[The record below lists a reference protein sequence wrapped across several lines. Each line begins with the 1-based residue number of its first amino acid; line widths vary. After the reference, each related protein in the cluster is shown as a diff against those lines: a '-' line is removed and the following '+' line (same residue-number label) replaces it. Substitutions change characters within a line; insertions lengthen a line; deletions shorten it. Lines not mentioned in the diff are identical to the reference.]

1 MMIQTL
7 ELFFTYYI
15 VQKGNR
21 HMNVKTKLLGII
33 SILVISIFGI
43 GGSSVFMISSTVKKN
58 EELKDKMEFQKEM
71 KHIQYRLAGLSND
84 ERGFLING
92 DKEYDEGMQEKADD
106 ILKSLDRINDL
117 IDKENDQS
125 NIEDIK
131 SSFTQYRALNQQVV
145 KAYSS
150 DPKKAETIHFGE
162 ERTLRKEVVDPAVNK
177 LSDRLDQEV
186 EALKGEIRANGEKS
200 QWFISIVTGV
210 SIILGI
216 VLSLLLLKSIMV
228 PLRSLNKQ
236 LEEIAHGDADLTK
249 KVIVKNKDEFGQL
262 AQSFNSF
269 TQSLTQIVRQI
280 SSSSEQ
286 VAASSE
292 ELSASAEE
300 SKSTSEHISGAMQM
314 AADSNAKQSSMT
326 EKSAESITELLDSI
340 SSVASNTGNI
350 ANLSSSMRDKAEIGS
365 KSVNKMLEQMK
376 FIDTSVGSA
385 GNGLEALVSSTAEI
399 SDISSLIT
407 NISEQTNLLALNAA
421 IEAARAGEQGK
432 GFAVVAEEVR
442 KLADETNKSA
452 KHIQS
457 VVTTIQNESVETVNN
472 IKVVQENVSSGIM
485 LSQETTGNFNE
496 ILNLVEQVT
505 SQIQEVAAATQQ
517 LTSGVEV
524 IQQTVH
530 TLAAGTK
537 ETSAHTEAVAKSS
550 QEQLNSMEE
559 ISYAAESLSELA
571 EELQTVINRFKY

>member
-1 MMIQTL
+1 M
-7 ELFFTYYI
+7 
-15 VQKGNR
+15 K
-21 HMNVKTKLLGII
+21 VKTKLLGII
-33 SILVISIFGI
+33 SILVVSIIGI

-58 EELKDKMEFQKEM
+58 EELKDKMEFQKEI
-71 KHIQYRLAGLSND
+71 KHIQYELTGLSND
-84 ERGFLING
+84 ERGFLITGG
-92 DKEYDEGMQEKADD
+92 DKEYDEGMKEKADD
-106 ILKSLDRINDL
+106 VLKSLDRVNDL
-117 IDKENDQS
+117 IDEEKYQS

-131 SSFTQYRALNQQVV
+131 TSFTQYRALNQQVV
-145 KAYSS
+145 TAYSS
-150 DPKKAETIHFGE
+150 NPKKAETIHFGE

-186 EALKGEIRANGEKS
+186 EDLKDEIQGNGKMS
-200 QWFISIVTGV
+200 QWLIIIVTGISV
-210 SIILGI
+210 ILGV
-216 VLSLLLLKSIMV
+216 VLSIMLLKSIMV
-228 PLRSLNKQ
+228 PLRSINKQ
-236 LEEIAHGDADLTK
+236 LDEIAHGDADLTK

-269 TQSLTQIVRQI
+269 THSLTQIVKQI

-300 SKSTSEHISGAMQM
+300 SKSTSEHISRAMQM
-314 AADSNAKQSSMT
+314 AADSNVKQSSMT

-350 ANLSSSMRDKAEIGS
+350 ADLSSSMRDKAEIGS
-365 KSVNKMLEQMK
+365 KYVNKMLDQMK
-376 FIDTSVGSA
+376 FIDKSVDSA
-385 GNGLEALVSSTAEI
+385 GNGLQTLVASTAEI

-407 NISEQTNLLALNAA
+407 TISEQTNLLALNAA

-452 KHIQS
+452 NHIQS
-457 VVTTIQNESVETVNN
+457 VVATIQNESIETVNN
-472 IKVVQENVSSGIM
+472 IKVVQENVSSGIV
-485 LSQETTGNFNE
+485 LSQEATGNFNE

-524 IQQTVH
+524 IQHTVH

-537 ETSAHTEAVAKSS
+537 ETSANTEAVANSS
-550 QEQLNSMEE
+550 QEQLHSMGE
-559 ISYAAESLSELA
+559 ISYAAESLSQLA
-571 EELQTVINRFKY
+571 EELQKVINRFKY

>member
-1 MMIQTL
+1 M
-7 ELFFTYYI
+7 
-15 VQKGNR
+15 K
-21 HMNVKTKLLGII
+21 VKTKLLGII
-33 SILVISIFGI
+33 SILVVSIIGI
-43 GGSSVFMISSTVKKN
+43 GGSSVFMISSIVKKN

-71 KHIQYRLAGLSND
+71 KHIQYELTGLSND
-84 ERGFLING
+84 ERGFLITG
-92 DKEYDEGMQEKADD
+92 DKEYDEGMKEKSDD
-106 ILKSLDRINDL
+106 VLKSLDRVYDL
-117 IDKENDQS
+117 IDEEKYQS

-131 SSFTQYRALNQQVV
+131 TSFTQYRALNQQVLT
-145 KAYSS
+145 AYSS

-186 EALKGEIRANGEKS
+186 EDLKDEIRGNGKMS
-200 QWFISIVTGV
+200 QWLIITVTGISV
-210 SIILGI
+210 ILGI
-216 VLSLLLLKSIMV
+216 VLSIMLLKSIMV
-228 PLRSLNKQ
+228 PLRSINKQ
-236 LEEIAHGDADLTK
+236 LEEIAHGEADLTK

-262 AQSFNSF
+262 AQSFNAF
-269 TQSLTQIVRQI
+269 THSLSQIVKQI

-300 SKSTSEHISGAMQM
+300 SKSTSEHISQSMQM
-314 AADSNAKQSSMT
+314 AADSNVKQSSMT

-350 ANLSSSMRDKAEIGS
+350 ADLSSSMRDKAEIGS
-365 KSVNKMLEQMK
+365 KSVNKMLDQMK
-376 FIDTSVGSA
+376 FIDKSVDSA
-385 GNGLEALVSSTAEI
+385 GNGLQALVASTAEI

-407 NISEQTNLLALNAA
+407 TISEQTNLLALNAA

-452 KHIQS
+452 NHIQS
-457 VVTTIQNESVETVNN
+457 VVATIQNESIETVNN
-472 IKVVQENVSSGIM
+472 IKVVQENVTSGIV

-524 IQQTVH
+524 IQHTVH

-537 ETSAHTEAVAKSS
+537 ETSANTEAVAKSS
-550 QEQLNSMEE
+550 EEQLHSMEE
-559 ISYAAESLSELA
+559 ISYAAESLSQLA
-571 EELQTVINRFKY
+571 EELQSVINRFKY

>member
-1 MMIQTL
+1 M
-7 ELFFTYYI
+7 
-15 VQKGNR
+15 K
-21 HMNVKTKLLGII
+21 VKTKLLGII
-33 SILVISIFGI
+33 SILVVSIIGI

-58 EELKDKMEFQKEM
+58 EELKDKMEFQKEI
-71 KHIQYRLAGLSND
+71 KHIQYELTGLSND
-84 ERGFLING
+84 ERGFLITG
-92 DKEYDEGMQEKADD
+92 DKEYDEGMKEKADD
-106 ILKSLDRINDL
+106 VLKSLDRVNDL
-117 IDKENDQS
+117 IDEEKYQS

-131 SSFTQYRALNQQVV
+131 TSFTQYRALNQQVV
-145 KAYSS
+145 TAYSS
-150 DPKKAETIHFGE
+150 NPKKAETIHFGE

-186 EALKGEIRANGEKS
+186 EDLKDEIRGNGKMS
-200 QWFISIVTGV
+200 QSLIIIVTGISV
-210 SIILGI
+210 MLGI
-216 VLSLLLLKSIMV
+216 VLSIMLLKSIMV
-228 PLRSLNKQ
+228 PLRSINKQ
-236 LEEIAHGDADLTK
+236 LEEIAHGEADLTK

-262 AQSFNSF
+262 AKSFNSF
-269 TQSLTQIVRQI
+269 THSLSQIVKQI

-300 SKSTSEHISGAMQM
+300 SKSTSEHISRAMQM
-314 AADSNAKQSSMT
+314 AAESNVKQSSMT

-350 ANLSSSMRDKAEIGS
+350 ADLSSSMRDKAEIGS
-365 KSVNKMLEQMK
+365 KSVNKMLDQMK
-376 FIDTSVGSA
+376 FIDKSVDSA
-385 GNGLEALVSSTAEI
+385 GNGLQALVASTAEI

-407 NISEQTNLLALNAA
+407 TISEQTNLLALNAA

-452 KHIQS
+452 NHIQS
-457 VVTTIQNESVETVNN
+457 VVATIQNESIETVNN
-472 IKVVQENVSSGIM
+472 IKVVQENVSSGIF

-524 IQQTVH
+524 IQHTVH
-530 TLAAGTK
+530 TWAAGTK
-537 ETSAHTEAVAKSS
+537 ETSANTEAVAKSS
-550 QEQLNSMEE
+550 EEQLHSMEE
-559 ISYAAESLSELA
+559 ISYAAESLSQLA

>member
-1 MMIQTL
+1 M
-7 ELFFTYYI
+7 
-15 VQKGNR
+15 K
-21 HMNVKTKLLGII
+21 VKTKLLGII
-33 SILVISIFGI
+33 SILVVSIIGI

-58 EELKDKMEFQKEM
+58 EELKDKMEFQKEI
-71 KHIQYRLAGLSND
+71 KHIQYELTGLSND
-84 ERGFLING
+84 ERGFLITG
-92 DKEYDEGMQEKADD
+92 DKEYDEGMKEKADD
-106 ILKSLDRINDL
+106 VLKSLDRVNDL
-117 IDKENDQS
+117 IDEEKYQS

-131 SSFTQYRALNQQVV
+131 TSFTQYRALNQQVV
-145 KAYSS
+145 TAYSS
-150 DPKKAETIHFGE
+150 NPKKAETIHFGE

-186 EALKGEIRANGEKS
+186 EDLKDEIQGNGKMS
-200 QWFISIVTGV
+200 QSLIIIVTGISV
-210 SIILGI
+210 MLGI
-216 VLSLLLLKSIMV
+216 VLSIMLLKSIMV
-228 PLRSLNKQ
+228 PLRSINKQ
-236 LEEIAHGDADLTK
+236 LEEIAHGEADLTK

-262 AQSFNSF
+262 AKSFNSF
-269 TQSLTQIVRQI
+269 THSLSQIVKQI

-300 SKSTSEHISGAMQM
+300 SKSTSEHISRAMQM
-314 AADSNAKQSSMT
+314 AAESNVKQSSMT

-350 ANLSSSMRDKAEIGS
+350 ADLSSSMRDKAEIGS
-365 KSVNKMLEQMK
+365 KSVNKMLDQMK
-376 FIDTSVGSA
+376 FIDKSVDSA
-385 GNGLEALVSSTAEI
+385 GNGLQALVASTAEI

-407 NISEQTNLLALNAA
+407 TISEQTNLLALNAA

-452 KHIQS
+452 NHIQS
-457 VVTTIQNESVETVNN
+457 VVATIQNESIETVNN
-472 IKVVQENVSSGIM
+472 IKVVQENVSSGIV

-524 IQQTVH
+524 IQHTVH

-537 ETSAHTEAVAKSS
+537 ETSANTEAVAKSS
-550 QEQLNSMEE
+550 EEQLHSMEE
-559 ISYAAESLSELA
+559 ISYAAESLSQLA

>member
-1 MMIQTL
+1 M
-7 ELFFTYYI
+7 
-15 VQKGNR
+15 K
-21 HMNVKTKLLGII
+21 VKTKLLGII
-33 SILVISIFGI
+33 SILVVSMIGI

-58 EELKDKMEFQKEM
+58 EELKDKMEFQKEI
-71 KHIQYRLAGLSND
+71 KQIQYRLTGLSND
-84 ERGFLING
+84 ERGFLITG
-92 DKEYDEGMQEKADD
+92 DKEYDEGMKEKAEDV
-106 ILKSLDRINDL
+106 LKSLDRINGL
-117 IDKENDQS
+117 IDEEKYQS

-131 SSFTQYRALNQQVV
+131 TSFTQYRALNQQVLT
-145 KAYSS
+145 AYSS

-162 ERTLRKEVVDPAVNK
+162 ERTLRKDVVDPAVDK
-177 LSDRLDQEV
+177 LTDRLDQEV
-186 EALKGEIRANGEKS
+186 KDLKGEIRGNGKMS
-200 QWFISIVTGV
+200 QWFIIIVTGI
-210 SIILGI
+210 SAMAGI

-228 PLRSLNKQ
+228 PLRSMNKQ
-236 LEEIAHGDADLTK
+236 LEEIAHGEADLTK

-269 TQSLTQIVRQI
+269 TQSLIQIVKQI

-300 SKSTSEHISGAMQM
+300 SKSTSEQISGAMQM
-314 AADSNAKQSSMT
+314 AADSNVKQSSMT

-350 ANLSSSMRDKAEIGS
+350 ADLSSSMRDKAEIGS
-365 KSVNKMLEQMK
+365 KSVNKMLDQMK
-376 FIDTSVGSA
+376 FIDTSVDSA
-385 GNGLEALVSSTAEI
+385 GNGLQALVESTAEI

-457 VVTTIQNESVETVNN
+457 VVTTIQNESIETVNN
-472 IKVVQENVSSGIM
+472 IKVVQENVSSGIV

-524 IQQTVH
+524 IQHTVH

-537 ETSAHTEAVAKSS
+537 ETSANTEAVAKSS

-559 ISYAAESLSELA
+559 ISYAAESLSQLA
-571 EELQTVINRFKY
+571 EELQTVINRFKF

>member
-1 MMIQTL
+1 M
-7 ELFFTYYI
+7 
-15 VQKGNR
+15 K
-21 HMNVKTKLLGII
+21 VKTKLLGII
-33 SILVISIFGI
+33 SILVVSIIGI

-58 EELKDKMEFQKEM
+58 EELKDKMEFQKEI
-71 KHIQYRLAGLSND
+71 KHIQYELTGLSND
-84 ERGFLING
+84 ERGFLITGG
-92 DKEYDEGMQEKADD
+92 DKEYDEGMKEKADD
-106 ILKSLDRINDL
+106 VLKSLDRVNDL
-117 IDKENDQS
+117 IDEEKYQS

-131 SSFTQYRALNQQVV
+131 TSFTQYRALNQQVV
-145 KAYSS
+145 TAYSS
-150 DPKKAETIHFGE
+150 NPKKAETIHFGE

-186 EALKGEIRANGEKS
+186 EDLKDEIQGNGKMS
-200 QWFISIVTGV
+200 QWLIIIVTGISV
-210 SIILGI
+210 ILGV
-216 VLSLLLLKSIMV
+216 VLSIMLLKSIMV
-228 PLRSLNKQ
+228 PLRSINKQ

-269 TQSLTQIVRQI
+269 THSLTQIVKQI

-300 SKSTSEHISGAMQM
+300 SKSTSEHISRAMQM
-314 AADSNAKQSSMT
+314 AADSNVKQSSMT

-350 ANLSSSMRDKAEIGS
+350 ADLSSSMRDKAEIGS
-365 KSVNKMLEQMK
+365 KSVNKMLDQMK
-376 FIDTSVGSA
+376 FIDKSVDSA
-385 GNGLEALVSSTAEI
+385 GNGLQTLVASTAEI

-407 NISEQTNLLALNAA
+407 TISEQTNLLALNAA

-452 KHIQS
+452 NHIQS
-457 VVTTIQNESVETVNN
+457 VVATIQNESIETVNN
-472 IKVVQENVSSGIM
+472 IKVVQENVSSGIV
-485 LSQETTGNFNE
+485 LSQEATGNFNE

-524 IQQTVH
+524 IQHTVH

-537 ETSAHTEAVAKSS
+537 ETSANTEAVANSS
-550 QEQLNSMEE
+550 QEQLHSMGE
-559 ISYAAESLSELA
+559 ISYAAESLSQLA
-571 EELQTVINRFKY
+571 EELQKVINRFKY

>member
-1 MMIQTL
+1 M
-7 ELFFTYYI
+7 
-15 VQKGNR
+15 K
-21 HMNVKTKLLGII
+21 VKTKLLGIV
-33 SILVISIFGI
+33 SILVLSMIGI

-71 KHIQYRLAGLSND
+71 KYIQYRLAGLSND
-84 ERGFLING
+84 ERGFLITG
-92 DKEYDEGMQEKADD
+92 DKEYEEGMKEKADD
-106 ILKSLDRINDL
+106 ALMSLDRVNDL
-117 IDKENDQS
+117 IDEEKYQS

-131 SSFTQYRALNQQVV
+131 TSIIQYRALNQQVL

-186 EALKGEIRANGEKS
+186 EDLKGEIHSNGEMS
-200 QWFISIVTGV
+200 QWFIIIVTAV
-210 SIILGI
+210 SIMVGI

-228 PLRSLNKQ
+228 PLRSMNRQ
-236 LEEIAHGDADLTK
+236 LEEIAHGEADLTK

-269 TQSLTQIVRQI
+269 THSLTQIVKQI

-314 AADSNAKQSSMT
+314 AADRNVKQSSMT

-350 ANLSSSMRDKAEIGS
+350 ADLSSSMRDKAEIGS
-365 KSVNKMLEQMK
+365 QSVNKMLDQMK
-376 FIDTSVGSA
+376 FIDKSVDSA
-385 GNGLEALVSSTAEI
+385 GSGLQALVASTAEI

-452 KHIQS
+452 HHIQS
-457 VVTTIQNESVETVNN
+457 VVTTIQNESIETVNN
-472 IKVVQENVSSGIM
+472 IKVVQENVSSGIV

-524 IQQTVH
+524 IQHTVH

-537 ETSAHTEAVAKSS
+537 ETSANTEAVAKSS
-550 QEQLNSMEE
+550 QEQLHSMEE
-559 ISYAAESLSELA
+559 ISYAAESLSKLA
-571 EELQTVINRFKY
+571 EELQTVIHRFKY

>member
-1 MMIQTL
+1 M
-7 ELFFTYYI
+7 
-15 VQKGNR
+15 K
-21 HMNVKTKLLGII
+21 VKTKLLGII
-33 SILVISIFGI
+33 SILVVSMIGI

-71 KHIQYRLAGLSND
+71 KQIQYRLTGLSND
-84 ERGFLING
+84 ERGFLITG
-92 DKEYDEGMQEKADD
+92 DKEYDEGMKEKAEDV
-106 ILKSLDRINDL
+106 LKSLDRINGL
-117 IDKENDQS
+117 IDEEKYQS

-131 SSFTQYRALNQQVV
+131 TSFTQYRALNQQVLT
-145 KAYSS
+145 AYSS

-162 ERTLRKEVVDPAVNK
+162 ERTLRKDVVDPAVDK
-177 LSDRLDQEV
+177 LTDRLDQEV
-186 EALKGEIRANGEKS
+186 KDLKGEIRGNGKMS
-200 QWFISIVTGV
+200 QWFIIIVTGI
-210 SIILGI
+210 SAMAGI

-228 PLRSLNKQ
+228 PLRSMNKQ
-236 LEEIAHGDADLTK
+236 LEEIAHGEADLTK

-269 TQSLTQIVRQI
+269 TQSLIQIVKQI

-300 SKSTSEHISGAMQM
+300 SKSTSEQISGAMQM
-314 AADSNAKQSSMT
+314 AADSNVKQSSMT

-350 ANLSSSMRDKAEIGS
+350 ADLSSSMRDKAEIGS
-365 KSVNKMLEQMK
+365 KSVNKMLDQMK
-376 FIDTSVGSA
+376 FIDTSVDSA
-385 GNGLEALVSSTAEI
+385 GNGLQALVESTAEI

-457 VVTTIQNESVETVNN
+457 VVTTIQNESIETVNN
-472 IKVVQENVSSGIM
+472 IKVVQENVSSGIV

-524 IQQTVH
+524 TQHTVH

-537 ETSAHTEAVAKSS
+537 ETSANTEAVAKSS

-559 ISYAAESLSELA
+559 ISYAAESLSQLA
-571 EELQTVINRFKY
+571 EELQTVINRFKF

>member
-1 MMIQTL
+1 M
-7 ELFFTYYI
+7 
-15 VQKGNR
+15 K
-21 HMNVKTKLLGII
+21 VKTKLLGII
-33 SILVISIFGI
+33 SILVVSIIGI

-58 EELKDKMEFQKEM
+58 EELKHKMEFQKEI
-71 KHIQYRLAGLSND
+71 KHIQYELTGLSND
-84 ERGFLING
+84 ERGFLITG
-92 DKEYDEGMQEKADD
+92 DKEYDEGMKEKADD
-106 ILKSLDRINDL
+106 VVKSLDRVNDL
-117 IDKENDQS
+117 IDEERYQS

-131 SSFTQYRALNQQVV
+131 TSFTQYRALNQQVV
-145 KAYSS
+145 TAYSS
-150 DPKKAETIHFGE
+150 NPKKAETIHFGE
-162 ERTLRKEVVDPAVNK
+162 ERTLRKEGVDPAVNK

-186 EALKGEIRANGEKS
+186 EDLKDEIRGNGKMS
-200 QWFISIVTGV
+200 QWLIIIVTGISV
-210 SIILGI
+210 ILGV
-216 VLSLLLLKSIMV
+216 VLSIMLLKSIMV
-228 PLRSLNKQ
+228 PLRSINKQ

-269 TQSLTQIVRQI
+269 THSLTQIVKQI

-300 SKSTSEHISGAMQM
+300 SKSTSEHISRAMQM
-314 AADSNAKQSSMT
+314 AADSNVKQSSMT

-350 ANLSSSMRDKAEIGS
+350 ADLSSSMRDKAEIGS
-365 KSVNKMLEQMK
+365 KSVNKMLDQMK
-376 FIDTSVGSA
+376 FIDKSVDSA
-385 GNGLEALVSSTAEI
+385 GNGLQTLVASTAEI

-407 NISEQTNLLALNAA
+407 TISEQTNLLALNAA

-452 KHIQS
+452 NHIQS
-457 VVTTIQNESVETVNN
+457 VVATIQNESIETVNN
-472 IKVVQENVSSGIM
+472 IKVVQENVSSGIV
-485 LSQETTGNFNE
+485 LSQEATGNFNE

-524 IQQTVH
+524 IQHTVH

-537 ETSAHTEAVAKSS
+537 ETSANTEAVANSS
-550 QEQLNSMEE
+550 QEQLHSMGE
-559 ISYAAESLSELA
+559 ISYAAESLSQLA

>member
-1 MMIQTL
+1 M
-7 ELFFTYYI
+7 
-15 VQKGNR
+15 K
-21 HMNVKTKLLGII
+21 VKTKLLGIV
-33 SILVISIFGI
+33 SILVLSMIGI

-71 KHIQYRLAGLSND
+71 KYIQYRLAGLSND
-84 ERGFLING
+84 ERGFLITG
-92 DKEYDEGMQEKADD
+92 DKEYKEGMKEKADD
-106 ILKSLDRINDL
+106 ALMSLDRVNDL
-117 IDKENDQS
+117 IDEEKYQS

-131 SSFTQYRALNQQVV
+131 TSIIQYRALNQQVL

-186 EALKGEIRANGEKS
+186 EDLKGEIHSNGEMS
-200 QWFISIVTGV
+200 QWFIIIVTVV
-210 SIILGI
+210 SIMVGI

-228 PLRSLNKQ
+228 PLRSMNRQ
-236 LEEIAHGDADLTK
+236 LEEIAHGEADLTK

-269 TQSLTQIVRQI
+269 THSLTQIVKQI

-314 AADSNAKQSSMT
+314 AADSNVKQSSMT

-350 ANLSSSMRDKAEIGS
+350 ADLSSSMRDKAEIGS
-365 KSVNKMLEQMK
+365 QSVNKMLDQMK
-376 FIDTSVGSA
+376 FIDKSVDSA
-385 GNGLEALVSSTAEI
+385 GSGLQALVASTAEI

-452 KHIQS
+452 HHIQS
-457 VVTTIQNESVETVNN
+457 VVTTIQNESIETVNN
-472 IKVVQENVSSGIM
+472 IKVVQENVSSGIV

-524 IQQTVH
+524 IQHTVH

-537 ETSAHTEAVAKSS
+537 ETSANTEAVAKSS
-550 QEQLNSMEE
+550 QEQLHSMEE
-559 ISYAAESLSELA
+559 ISYAAESLSKLA
-571 EELQTVINRFKY
+571 EELQTVIHRFKY

>member
-1 MMIQTL
+1 M
-7 ELFFTYYI
+7 
-15 VQKGNR
+15 K
-21 HMNVKTKLLGII
+21 VKTKLLGII
-33 SILVISIFGI
+33 SILVVSMIGI

-71 KHIQYRLAGLSND
+71 KQIQYRLTGLSND
-84 ERGFLING
+84 ERGFLITG
-92 DKEYDEGMQEKADD
+92 DKEYDEGMKEKAEDV
-106 ILKSLDRINDL
+106 LKSLDRINGL
-117 IDKENDQS
+117 IDEEKYQS

-131 SSFTQYRALNQQVV
+131 TSFTQYRALNQQVLT
-145 KAYSS
+145 AHSS

-162 ERTLRKEVVDPAVNK
+162 ERTLRKDVVDPAVDK
-177 LSDRLDQEV
+177 LTDRLDQEV
-186 EALKGEIRANGEKS
+186 EDLKGEIRGNGKMS
-200 QWFISIVTGV
+200 QWFIIIVTGI
-210 SIILGI
+210 SAMAGI

-228 PLRSLNKQ
+228 PLRSMNKQ
-236 LEEIAHGDADLTK
+236 LEEIAHGEADLTK

-269 TQSLTQIVRQI
+269 TQSLTQIVKQI

-300 SKSTSEHISGAMQM
+300 SKSTSEQISGAMQM
-314 AADSNAKQSSMT
+314 AADSNVKQSLMT

-350 ANLSSSMRDKAEIGS
+350 ADLSSSMRDKAEIGS
-365 KSVNKMLEQMK
+365 KSVNKMLDQMK
-376 FIDTSVGSA
+376 FIDTSVDSA
-385 GNGLEALVSSTAEI
+385 GNGLQALVESTAEI

-452 KHIQS
+452 NHIQS
-457 VVTTIQNESVETVNN
+457 VVTTIQNESIETVNN
-472 IKVVQENVSSGIM
+472 IKVVQENVSSGIV

-524 IQQTVH
+524 IQHTVH

-537 ETSAHTEAVAKSS
+537 ETSANTEAVAKSS

-559 ISYAAESLSELA
+559 ISYAAESLSQLA
-571 EELQTVINRFKY
+571 EELQTVINRFKF

>member
-1 MMIQTL
+1 M
-7 ELFFTYYI
+7 
-15 VQKGNR
+15 K
-21 HMNVKTKLLGII
+21 VKTKLLGII
-33 SILVISIFGI
+33 SILVVSIIGI

-58 EELKDKMEFQKEM
+58 EELKDKMEFQKEI
-71 KHIQYRLAGLSND
+71 KHIQYELTGLSND
-84 ERGFLING
+84 ERGFLITG
-92 DKEYDEGMQEKADD
+92 DKEYDEGMKEKADD
-106 ILKSLDRINDL
+106 VLKSLDRVNDL
-117 IDKENDQS
+117 IDEEKYQS

-131 SSFTQYRALNQQVV
+131 TSFTQYRALNQQVV
-145 KAYSS
+145 TAYSS
-150 DPKKAETIHFGE
+150 NSKKAETIHFGE

-186 EALKGEIRANGEKS
+186 EDLKDEIQGNGKMS
-200 QWFISIVTGV
+200 QSLIIIVTGISV
-210 SIILGI
+210 ILGI
-216 VLSLLLLKSIMV
+216 VLSIMLLKSIMV
-228 PLRSLNKQ
+228 PLRSINKQ
-236 LEEIAHGDADLTK
+236 LEEIAHGEADLTK

-262 AQSFNSF
+262 AKSFNSF
-269 TQSLTQIVRQI
+269 THSLSQIVKQI

-300 SKSTSEHISGAMQM
+300 SKSTSEHISRAMQM
-314 AADSNAKQSSMT
+314 AAESNVKQSSMT

-350 ANLSSSMRDKAEIGS
+350 ADLSSSMRDKAEIGS
-365 KSVNKMLEQMK
+365 KSVNKMLDQMK
-376 FIDTSVGSA
+376 FIDKSVDSA
-385 GNGLEALVSSTAEI
+385 GNGLQALVASTAEI

-407 NISEQTNLLALNAA
+407 TISEQTNLLALNAA

-452 KHIQS
+452 NHIQS
-457 VVTTIQNESVETVNN
+457 VVATIQNESIETVNN
-472 IKVVQENVSSGIM
+472 IKVVQENVSSGIV

-524 IQQTVH
+524 IQHTVH

-537 ETSAHTEAVAKSS
+537 ETSANTEAVAKSS
-550 QEQLNSMEE
+550 EEQLHSMEE
-559 ISYAAESLSELA
+559 ISYAAESLSQLA

>member
-1 MMIQTL
+1 M
-7 ELFFTYYI
+7 
-15 VQKGNR
+15 K
-21 HMNVKTKLLGII
+21 VKTKLLGIV
-33 SILVISIFGI
+33 SILVLSMIGI

-71 KHIQYRLAGLSND
+71 KYIQYRLAGLSND
-84 ERGFLING
+84 ERGFLITG
-92 DKEYDEGMQEKADD
+92 DKEYEEGMKEKADD
-106 ILKSLDRINDL
+106 ALMSLDRVNDL
-117 IDKENDQS
+117 IDEEKYQS

-131 SSFTQYRALNQQVV
+131 TSIIQYRALNQQVL

-186 EALKGEIRANGEKS
+186 EDLKGEIHSNGEMS
-200 QWFISIVTGV
+200 QWFIIIVTAV
-210 SIILGI
+210 SIMVGI

-228 PLRSLNKQ
+228 PLRSMNRQ
-236 LEEIAHGDADLTK
+236 LEEIAHGEADLTK

-269 TQSLTQIVRQI
+269 THSLTQIVKQI

-314 AADSNAKQSSMT
+314 AADRNVKQSSMT
-326 EKSAESITELLDSI
+326 EKSAESITELLYSI

-350 ANLSSSMRDKAEIGS
+350 ADLSSSMRDKAEIGS
-365 KSVNKMLEQMK
+365 QSVNKMLDQMK
-376 FIDTSVGSA
+376 FIDKSVDSA
-385 GNGLEALVSSTAEI
+385 GSGLQALVASTAEI

-452 KHIQS
+452 HHIQS
-457 VVTTIQNESVETVNN
+457 VVTTIQNESIETVNN
-472 IKVVQENVSSGIM
+472 IKVVQENVSSGIV

-524 IQQTVH
+524 IQHTVH

-537 ETSAHTEAVAKSS
+537 ETSANTEAVAKSS
-550 QEQLNSMEE
+550 QEQLHSMEE
-559 ISYAAESLSELA
+559 ISYAAESLSKLA
-571 EELQTVINRFKY
+571 EELQTVIHRFKY

>member
-1 MMIQTL
+1 M
-7 ELFFTYYI
+7 
-15 VQKGNR
+15 K
-21 HMNVKTKLLGII
+21 VKTKLLGII
-33 SILVISIFGI
+33 SILVVSIIGI

-58 EELKDKMEFQKEM
+58 EELKDKMEFQKEI
-71 KHIQYRLAGLSND
+71 KHIQYELTGLSND
-84 ERGFLING
+84 ERGFLITG
-92 DKEYDEGMQEKADD
+92 DKEYDEGMKEKADD
-106 ILKSLDRINDL
+106 VLKSLDRVNDL
-117 IDKENDQS
+117 IDEEKYQS

-131 SSFTQYRALNQQVV
+131 TSFTQYRALNQQVV
-145 KAYSS
+145 TAYSS
-150 DPKKAETIHFGE
+150 NPKKAETIHFGE

-186 EALKGEIRANGEKS
+186 EDLKDEIQGNGKMS
-200 QWFISIVTGV
+200 QSLIIIVTGISV
-210 SIILGI
+210 ILGI
-216 VLSLLLLKSIMV
+216 VLSIMLLKSIMV
-228 PLRSLNKQ
+228 PLRSINKQ

-269 TQSLTQIVRQI
+269 THSLTQIVKQI

-300 SKSTSEHISGAMQM
+300 SKSTSEHISRAMQM
-314 AADSNAKQSSMT
+314 AADSNVKQSSMT

-350 ANLSSSMRDKAEIGS
+350 ADLSSSMRDKAEIGS
-365 KSVNKMLEQMK
+365 KSVNKMLDQMK
-376 FIDTSVGSA
+376 FIDKSVDSA
-385 GNGLEALVSSTAEI
+385 GNGLQTLVASTAEI

-407 NISEQTNLLALNAA
+407 TISEQTNLLALNAA

-452 KHIQS
+452 NHIQS
-457 VVTTIQNESVETVNN
+457 VVATIQNESIETVNN
-472 IKVVQENVSSGIM
+472 IKVVQENVSSGIV
-485 LSQETTGNFNE
+485 LSQEATGNFNE

-524 IQQTVH
+524 IQHTVH

-537 ETSAHTEAVAKSS
+537 ETSANTEAVANSS
-550 QEQLNSMEE
+550 QEQLHSMGE
-559 ISYAAESLSELA
+559 ISYAAESLSQLA

>member
-1 MMIQTL
+1 M
-7 ELFFTYYI
+7 
-15 VQKGNR
+15 K
-21 HMNVKTKLLGII
+21 VKTKLLGII
-33 SILVISIFGI
+33 SILVVSIIGI

-58 EELKDKMEFQKEM
+58 EELKDKMEFQKEI
-71 KHIQYRLAGLSND
+71 KHIQYELTGLSND
-84 ERGFLING
+84 ERGFLITG
-92 DKEYDEGMQEKADD
+92 DKEYDEGMKEKADD
-106 ILKSLDRINDL
+106 VLKSLDRVNDL
-117 IDKENDQS
+117 IDEEKYQS

-131 SSFTQYRALNQQVV
+131 TSFTQYRALNQQVV
-145 KAYSS
+145 TAYSS
-150 DPKKAETIHFGE
+150 NPKKAETIHFGE

-186 EALKGEIRANGEKS
+186 EDLKDEIQRNGKMS
-200 QWFISIVTGV
+200 QSLIVIVTGISV
-210 SIILGI
+210 ILGI
-216 VLSLLLLKSIMV
+216 VLSIMLLKSIMV
-228 PLRSLNKQ
+228 PLRSINKQ
-236 LEEIAHGDADLTK
+236 LEEIAHGEADLTK

-262 AQSFNSF
+262 AKSFNSF
-269 TQSLTQIVRQI
+269 THSLTQIVKQI

-300 SKSTSEHISGAMQM
+300 SKSTSEHISRAMQM
-314 AADSNAKQSSMT
+314 AADSNVKQSSMT

-350 ANLSSSMRDKAEIGS
+350 ADLSSSMRDKAEIGS
-365 KSVNKMLEQMK
+365 KSVNKMLDQMK
-376 FIDTSVGSA
+376 FIDKSVDSA
-385 GNGLEALVSSTAEI
+385 GNGLQTLVASTAEI

-407 NISEQTNLLALNAA
+407 TISEQTNLLALNAA

-452 KHIQS
+452 NHIQS
-457 VVTTIQNESVETVNN
+457 VVATIQNESIETVNN
-472 IKVVQENVSSGIM
+472 IKVVQENVSSGIV

-524 IQQTVH
+524 IQHTVH

-537 ETSAHTEAVAKSS
+537 ETSANTEAVAKSS
-550 QEQLNSMEE
+550 EEQLHSMEE
-559 ISYAAESLSELA
+559 ISYAAESLSQLA

>member
-1 MMIQTL
+1 M
-7 ELFFTYYI
+7 
-15 VQKGNR
+15 K
-21 HMNVKTKLLGII
+21 VKTKLLGII
-33 SILVISIFGI
+33 SILVVSIIGI

-58 EELKDKMEFQKEM
+58 EELKDKMEFQKEI
-71 KHIQYRLAGLSND
+71 KHIQYELTGLSND
-84 ERGFLING
+84 ERGFLITG
-92 DKEYDEGMQEKADD
+92 DKEYDEGMKEKADD
-106 ILKSLDRINDL
+106 VLKSLDRVNDL
-117 IDKENDQS
+117 IDEEKYQS

-131 SSFTQYRALNQQVV
+131 TSFTQYRALNQQVV
-145 KAYSS
+145 TAYSS
-150 DPKKAETIHFGE
+150 NSKKAETIHFRE

-186 EALKGEIRANGEKS
+186 EDLKDEIQGNGKMS
-200 QWFISIVTGV
+200 QSLIIIVTGISV
-210 SIILGI
+210 ILGI
-216 VLSLLLLKSIMV
+216 VLSIMLLKSIMV
-228 PLRSLNKQ
+228 PLRSINKQ
-236 LEEIAHGDADLTK
+236 LEEIAHGEADLTK

-262 AQSFNSF
+262 AKSFNSF
-269 TQSLTQIVRQI
+269 THSLSQIVKQI

-300 SKSTSEHISGAMQM
+300 SKSTSEHISRAMQM
-314 AADSNAKQSSMT
+314 AAESNVKQSSMT

-350 ANLSSSMRDKAEIGS
+350 ADLSSSMRDKAEIGS
-365 KSVNKMLEQMK
+365 KSVNKMLDQMK
-376 FIDTSVGSA
+376 FIDKSVDSA
-385 GNGLEALVSSTAEI
+385 GNGLQALVASTAEI

-407 NISEQTNLLALNAA
+407 TISEQTNLLALNAA

-452 KHIQS
+452 NHIQS
-457 VVTTIQNESVETVNN
+457 VVATIQNESIETVNN
-472 IKVVQENVSSGIM
+472 IKVVQENVSSGIV

-524 IQQTVH
+524 IQHTVH

-537 ETSAHTEAVAKSS
+537 ETSANTEAVAKSS
-550 QEQLNSMEE
+550 EEQLHSMEE
-559 ISYAAESLSELA
+559 ISYAAESLSQLA

>member
-1 MMIQTL
+1 M
-7 ELFFTYYI
+7 
-15 VQKGNR
+15 K
-21 HMNVKTKLLGII
+21 VKTKLLGIV
-33 SILVISIFGI
+33 SILVLSMIGI

-71 KHIQYRLAGLSND
+71 KYIQYRLAGLSND
-84 ERGFLING
+84 ERGFLITG
-92 DKEYDEGMQEKADD
+92 DTEYEEGMEEKAEDV
-106 ILKSLDRINDL
+106 LKSLDRINDL
-117 IDKENDQS
+117 IDKEKYQS

-131 SSFTQYRALNQQVV
+131 TRITQYRALNQQVL

-177 LSDRLDQEV
+177 LSDRLNQEV
-186 EALKGEIRANGEKS
+186 EDLKGEIRSNGEMS
-200 QWFISIVTGV
+200 QWFIIIVTAV
-210 SIILGI
+210 SMMVGI
-216 VLSLLLLKSIMV
+216 VLSLLLLRSIMV
-228 PLRSLNKQ
+228 PLRSMNMQ
-236 LEEIAHGDADLTK
+236 LEEIAHGEADLTK

-269 TQSLTQIVRQI
+269 THSLTQIVKQI

-300 SKSTSEHISGAMQM
+300 SKSTSEHISRAMQM
-314 AADSNAKQSSMT
+314 AADSNVKQSSMT

-350 ANLSSSMRDKAEIGS
+350 ADLSSSMRDKAEIGS
-365 KSVNKMLEQMK
+365 KSVNKMLDQMK
-376 FIDTSVGSA
+376 FIDKSVDSA
-385 GNGLEALVSSTAEI
+385 GNGLQTLVASTAEI

-407 NISEQTNLLALNAA
+407 TISEQTNLLALNAA

-452 KHIQS
+452 NHIQS
-457 VVTTIQNESVETVNN
+457 VVATIQNESIETVNN
-472 IKVVQENVSSGIM
+472 IKVVQENVSSGIV

-524 IQQTVH
+524 IQHTVH

-537 ETSAHTEAVAKSS
+537 ETSANTEAVANSS
-550 QEQLNSMEE
+550 QEQLHSMGE
-559 ISYAAESLSELA
+559 ISYAAESLSQLA

>member
-1 MMIQTL
+1 M
-7 ELFFTYYI
+7 
-15 VQKGNR
+15 K
-21 HMNVKTKLLGII
+21 VKTKLLGII
-33 SILVISIFGI
+33 SILVVSIIGI

-58 EELKDKMEFQKEM
+58 EELKDKMEFQKEI
-71 KHIQYRLAGLSND
+71 KHIQYELTGLSND
-84 ERGFLING
+84 ERGFLITG
-92 DKEYDEGMQEKADD
+92 DKEYDEGMKEKADD
-106 ILKSLDRINDL
+106 VLKSLDRVNDL
-117 IDKENDQS
+117 IDEEKYQS

-131 SSFTQYRALNQQVV
+131 TSFTQYRALNQQVV
-145 KAYSS
+145 TAYSS
-150 DPKKAETIHFGE
+150 NPKKAETIHFGE

-186 EALKGEIRANGEKS
+186 EDLKDEIRGNGKMS
-200 QWFISIVTGV
+200 QSLIIIVTGISV
-210 SIILGI
+210 MLGI
-216 VLSLLLLKSIMV
+216 VLSIMLLKSIMV
-228 PLRSLNKQ
+228 PLRSINKQ
-236 LEEIAHGDADLTK
+236 LEEIAHGEADLTK

-262 AQSFNSF
+262 AKSFNSF
-269 TQSLTQIVRQI
+269 THSLSQIVKQI

-300 SKSTSEHISGAMQM
+300 SKSTSEHISRAMQM
-314 AADSNAKQSSMT
+314 AAESNVKQSSMT

-350 ANLSSSMRDKAEIGS
+350 ADLSSSMRDKAEIGS
-365 KSVNKMLEQMK
+365 KSVNKMLDQMK
-376 FIDTSVGSA
+376 FIDKSVDSA
-385 GNGLEALVSSTAEI
+385 GNGLQALVASTAEI

-407 NISEQTNLLALNAA
+407 TISEQTNLLALNAA

-452 KHIQS
+452 NHIQS
-457 VVTTIQNESVETVNN
+457 VVATIQNESIETVNN
-472 IKVVQENVSSGIM
+472 IKVVQENVSLGIV

-524 IQQTVH
+524 IQHTVH

-537 ETSAHTEAVAKSS
+537 ETSANTEAVAKSS
-550 QEQLNSMEE
+550 EEQLHSMEE
-559 ISYAAESLSELA
+559 ISYAAESLSQLA

>member
-1 MMIQTL
+1 M
-7 ELFFTYYI
+7 
-15 VQKGNR
+15 K
-21 HMNVKTKLLGII
+21 VKTKLLGIV
-33 SILVISIFGI
+33 SILVLSMIGI

-71 KHIQYRLAGLSND
+71 KYIQYRLAGLSND
-84 ERGFLING
+84 ERGFLITG
-92 DKEYDEGMQEKADD
+92 DKEYKEGMKEKADD
-106 ILKSLDRINDL
+106 ALMSLDRVNDL
-117 IDKENDQS
+117 IDEEKYQS
-125 NIEDIK
+125 NIEGIK
-131 SSFTQYRALNQQVV
+131 TSIIQYRALNQQVL

-186 EALKGEIRANGEKS
+186 EDLKGEIHSNGEMS
-200 QWFISIVTGV
+200 QWFIIIVTVV
-210 SIILGI
+210 SIMVGI

-228 PLRSLNKQ
+228 PLRSMNRQ
-236 LEEIAHGDADLTK
+236 LAEIAHGEADLTK

-269 TQSLTQIVRQI
+269 THSLTQIVKQI

-300 SKSTSEHISGAMQM
+300 SKSTSEQISGAMQM
-314 AADSNAKQSSMT
+314 AADSNVKQSSMT

-350 ANLSSSMRDKAEIGS
+350 ADLSSSMRDKAEIGS
-365 KSVNKMLEQMK
+365 QSVNKMLDQMK
-376 FIDTSVGSA
+376 FIDKSVDSA
-385 GNGLEALVSSTAEI
+385 GNGLQALVASTAEI

-452 KHIQS
+452 HHIQS
-457 VVTTIQNESVETVNN
+457 VVTTIQNESIETVNN
-472 IKVVQENVSSGIM
+472 IKVVQENVSSGIV

-524 IQQTVH
+524 IQHTVH

-537 ETSAHTEAVAKSS
+537 ETSANTEAVAKSS
-550 QEQLNSMEE
+550 QEQLHSMEE
-559 ISYAAESLSELA
+559 ISYAAESLSKLA
-571 EELQTVINRFKY
+571 EELQTVIHRFKY

>member
-1 MMIQTL
+1 M
-7 ELFFTYYI
+7 
-15 VQKGNR
+15 K
-21 HMNVKTKLLGII
+21 VKTKLLGII
-33 SILVISIFGI
+33 SILVVSMIGI

-71 KHIQYRLAGLSND
+71 KQIQYRLTGLSND
-84 ERGFLING
+84 ERGFLITG
-92 DKEYDEGMQEKADD
+92 DKEYDEGMQEKAEDV
-106 ILKSLDRINDL
+106 LKSLDRINVL
-117 IDKENDQS
+117 IDEEKYQS
-125 NIEDIK
+125 NIEDIET
-131 SSFTQYRALNQQVV
+131 SFTQYRALNQQVLT
-145 KAYSS
+145 AYSS

-162 ERTLRKEVVDPAVNK
+162 ERTLRKDVVDPAVDK
-177 LSDRLDQEV
+177 LTDRLDQEV
-186 EALKGEIRANGEKS
+186 EDLKGEIRGNGKMS
-200 QWFISIVTGV
+200 QWFIIIVTGI
-210 SIILGI
+210 SAMAGI

-228 PLRSLNKQ
+228 PLRSMNKQ
-236 LEEIAHGDADLTK
+236 LEEIAHGEADLTK

-269 TQSLTQIVRQI
+269 TQSLTQIVKQI

-300 SKSTSEHISGAMQM
+300 SKSTSEQISGAMQM
-314 AADSNAKQSSMT
+314 AADSNVKQSLMT

-350 ANLSSSMRDKAEIGS
+350 ADLSSSMRDKAEIGS
-365 KSVNKMLEQMK
+365 KSVNKMLDQMK
-376 FIDTSVGSA
+376 FIDTSVDSA
-385 GNGLEALVSSTAEI
+385 GNGLQALVESTAEI

-452 KHIQS
+452 NHIQS
-457 VVTTIQNESVETVNN
+457 VVTTIQNESIETVNN
-472 IKVVQENVSSGIM
+472 IKVVQENVSSGIV
-485 LSQETTGNFNE
+485 LSQETTGNFKE

-524 IQQTVH
+524 IQHTVH
-530 TLAAGTK
+530 TLATGTK
-537 ETSAHTEAVAKSS
+537 ETSANTEAVAKSS

-559 ISYAAESLSELA
+559 ISYAAESLSKLA
-571 EELQTVINRFKY
+571 EELQTVINRFKF

>member
-1 MMIQTL
+1 M
-7 ELFFTYYI
+7 
-15 VQKGNR
+15 K
-21 HMNVKTKLLGII
+21 VKTKLLGIV
-33 SILVISIFGI
+33 SILVLSMIGI

-71 KHIQYRLAGLSND
+71 KYIQYRLAGLSND
-84 ERGFLING
+84 ERGFLITG
-92 DKEYDEGMQEKADD
+92 DKEYEEGMKEKADD
-106 ILKSLDRINDL
+106 ALMSLDRVNDL
-117 IDKENDQS
+117 IDEEKYQS

-131 SSFTQYRALNQQVV
+131 TSIIQYRALNQQVL

-186 EALKGEIRANGEKS
+186 EDLKGEIHSNGEMS
-200 QWFISIVTGV
+200 QWFIIIVTVV
-210 SIILGI
+210 SIMVGI

-228 PLRSLNKQ
+228 PLRSMNRQ
-236 LEEIAHGDADLTK
+236 LEEIAHGEADLTK

-269 TQSLTQIVRQI
+269 THSLTQIVKQI

-314 AADSNAKQSSMT
+314 VADSNVKQSSMT

-350 ANLSSSMRDKAEIGS
+350 ADLSSSMRDKAEIGS
-365 KSVNKMLEQMK
+365 QSVNKMLDQMK
-376 FIDTSVGSA
+376 FIDKSVDSA
-385 GNGLEALVSSTAEI
+385 GSGLQALVASTAEI

-452 KHIQS
+452 HHIQS
-457 VVTTIQNESVETVNN
+457 VVTTIQNESIETVNN
-472 IKVVQENVSSGIM
+472 IKVVQENVGSGIV

-524 IQQTVH
+524 IQHTVH

-537 ETSAHTEAVAKSS
+537 ETSANTEAVAKSS
-550 QEQLNSMEE
+550 QEQLHSMEE
-559 ISYAAESLSELA
+559 ISYAAESLSKLA
-571 EELQTVINRFKY
+571 EELQTVIHRFKY

>member
-1 MMIQTL
+1 M
-7 ELFFTYYI
+7 
-15 VQKGNR
+15 K
-21 HMNVKTKLLGII
+21 VKTKLLGIV
-33 SILVISIFGI
+33 SILVLSMIGI

-71 KHIQYRLAGLSND
+71 KYIQYRLAGLSND
-84 ERGFLING
+84 ERGFLITG
-92 DKEYDEGMQEKADD
+92 DTEYEEGMEEKAEDV
-106 ILKSLDRINDL
+106 LKSLDRINDL
-117 IDKENDQS
+117 IDKEKYQS

-131 SSFTQYRALNQQVV
+131 TRITQYRALNQQVL

-177 LSDRLDQEV
+177 LSDRLNQEV
-186 EALKGEIRANGEKS
+186 EDLKGEIRSNGEMS
-200 QWFISIVTGV
+200 QWFIIIVTAV
-210 SIILGI
+210 SMMVGI
-216 VLSLLLLKSIMV
+216 VLSLLLLRSIMV
-228 PLRSLNKQ
+228 PLRSMNMQ
-236 LEEIAHGDADLTK
+236 LEEIAHDEADLTK

-269 TQSLTQIVRQI
+269 THSLTQIVKQI

-300 SKSTSEHISGAMQM
+300 SKSTSEHISRAMRM
-314 AADSNAKQSSMT
+314 AADSNVKQSSMT

-350 ANLSSSMRDKAEIGS
+350 ADLSSSMRDKAEIGS
-365 KSVNKMLEQMK
+365 QSVNKMLDQMK
-376 FIDTSVGSA
+376 FIDKSVDSA
-385 GNGLEALVSSTAEI
+385 GNGLQALVASTAEI
-399 SDISSLIT
+399 RDISSLIT

-452 KHIQS
+452 NHIQS
-457 VVTTIQNESVETVNN
+457 VITTIQNESVETVNN
-472 IKVVQENVSSGIM
+472 IKVVQENVSSGIV

-524 IQQTVH
+524 IQHTVH

-537 ETSAHTEAVAKSS
+537 ETSANTEAVAKSS
-550 QEQLNSMEE
+550 QEQLHSIEE
-559 ISYAAESLSELA
+559 ISYAAESLSQLA
-571 EELQTVINRFKY
+571 EELQTVIHRFKY

>member
-1 MMIQTL
+1 M
-7 ELFFTYYI
+7 
-15 VQKGNR
+15 K
-21 HMNVKTKLLGII
+21 VKTKLLGII
-33 SILVISIFGI
+33 SILVVSIIGI

-58 EELKDKMEFQKEM
+58 EELKDKMEFQKEI
-71 KHIQYRLAGLSND
+71 KHIQYELTGLSND
-84 ERGFLING
+84 ERGFLITR
-92 DKEYDEGMQEKADD
+92 DKEYDEGMKGKADD
-106 ILKSLDRINDL
+106 VLKSLDRVNDL
-117 IDKENDQS
+117 IDEEKYQS

-131 SSFTQYRALNQQVV
+131 TSFTQYRALNQQVV
-145 KAYSS
+145 TAYSS
-150 DPKKAETIHFGE
+150 NPKKAETIHFGE
-162 ERTLRKEVVDPAVNK
+162 ERTIRKEGVAPAVNK

-186 EALKGEIRANGEKS
+186 EDLKDEIQGNGKMS
-200 QWFISIVTGV
+200 QSLIIIVTGISV
-210 SIILGI
+210 ILGI
-216 VLSLLLLKSIMV
+216 VLSIMLLKSIMV
-228 PLRSLNKQ
+228 PLRSINKQ
-236 LEEIAHGDADLTK
+236 LEEIAHGEADLTK

-269 TQSLTQIVRQI
+269 THSLTQIVKQI

-300 SKSTSEHISGAMQM
+300 SKSTSEHISRAMQM
-314 AADSNAKQSSMT
+314 AADSNVKQSSMT

-350 ANLSSSMRDKAEIGS
+350 ADLSSSMRDKAEIGS
-365 KSVNKMLEQMK
+365 KSVNKMLDQMK
-376 FIDTSVGSA
+376 FIDKSVDSA
-385 GNGLEALVSSTAEI
+385 GNGLQTLVASTAEI

-407 NISEQTNLLALNAA
+407 TISEQTNLLALNAA

-452 KHIQS
+452 NHIQS
-457 VVTTIQNESVETVNN
+457 VVATIQNESIETVNN
-472 IKVVQENVSSGIM
+472 IKVVQENVSSGIV

-524 IQQTVH
+524 IQHTVH

-537 ETSAHTEAVAKSS
+537 ETSANTEAVANSS
-550 QEQLNSMEE
+550 QEQLHSMGE
-559 ISYAAESLSELA
+559 ISYAAESLSQLA
-571 EELQTVINRFKY
+571 EELQTVINRFK

>member
-1 MMIQTL
+1 M
-7 ELFFTYYI
+7 
-15 VQKGNR
+15 K
-21 HMNVKTKLLGII
+21 VKTKLLGII
-33 SILVISIFGI
+33 LILVVSIIGI
-43 GGSSVFMISSTVKKN
+43 GGSSVFMISSIVKKN

-71 KHIQYRLAGLSND
+71 KHIQYELTGLSND
-84 ERGFLING
+84 ERGFLITG
-92 DKEYDEGMQEKADD
+92 DKEYDEGMKEKSDD
-106 ILKSLDRINDL
+106 VLKSLDRVYDL
-117 IDKENDQS
+117 IDEEKYQS

-131 SSFTQYRALNQQVV
+131 TSFTQYRALNQQVLT
-145 KAYSS
+145 AYSS

-186 EALKGEIRANGEKS
+186 EDLKDEIRGNGKMS
-200 QWFISIVTGV
+200 QWLIITVTGISV
-210 SIILGI
+210 ILGI
-216 VLSLLLLKSIMV
+216 VLSIMLLKSIMV
-228 PLRSLNKQ
+228 PLRSINKQ
-236 LEEIAHGDADLTK
+236 LEEIAHGEADLTK

-262 AQSFNSF
+262 AQSFNAF
-269 TQSLTQIVRQI
+269 THSLSQIVKQI

-300 SKSTSEHISGAMQM
+300 SKSTSEHISQSMQM
-314 AADSNAKQSSMT
+314 AADSNVKQSSMT

-350 ANLSSSMRDKAEIGS
+350 ADLSSSMRDKAEIGS
-365 KSVNKMLEQMK
+365 KSVNKMLDQMK
-376 FIDTSVGSA
+376 FIDKSVESA
-385 GNGLEALVSSTAEI
+385 GNGLQALVASTAEI

-407 NISEQTNLLALNAA
+407 TISEQTNLLALNAA

-452 KHIQS
+452 NHIQS
-457 VVTTIQNESVETVNN
+457 VVATIQNESIETVNN
-472 IKVVQENVSSGIM
+472 IKVVQENVTSGIV

-524 IQQTVH
+524 IQHTVH

-537 ETSAHTEAVAKSS
+537 ETSANTEAVAKSS
-550 QEQLNSMEE
+550 EEQLHSMEE
-559 ISYAAESLSELA
+559 ISYAAESLSQLA
-571 EELQTVINRFKY
+571 EELQSVINRFKY

>member
-1 MMIQTL
+1 M
-7 ELFFTYYI
+7 
-15 VQKGNR
+15 K
-21 HMNVKTKLLGII
+21 VKTKLLGII
-33 SILVISIFGI
+33 SILVVSMIGI
-43 GGSSVFMISSTVKKN
+43 GGSSVFMFSSTVKKN

-71 KHIQYRLAGLSND
+71 KQIQYRLTGLSND
-84 ERGFLING
+84 ERGFLITG
-92 DKEYDEGMQEKADD
+92 DKEYDEGMKEKAEDV
-106 ILKSLDRINDL
+106 LKSLDRINDL
-117 IDKENDQS
+117 IDEEKYQS

-131 SSFTQYRALNQQVV
+131 TSFTQYRALNQQVLT
-145 KAYSS
+145 AYSS
-150 DPKKAETIHFGE
+150 DPKKAQTIHFGE
-162 ERTLRKEVVDPAVNK
+162 ERTLRKDVVDPAVDK
-177 LSDRLDQEV
+177 LTDRLDQEV
-186 EALKGEIRANGEKS
+186 EDLKGEIRGNGKMS
-200 QWFISIVTGV
+200 QWFIIIVTGI
-210 SIILGI
+210 SAMAGI

-228 PLRSLNKQ
+228 PLRSMNKQ
-236 LEEIAHGDADLTK
+236 LEEIAHGEADLTK

-269 TQSLTQIVRQI
+269 TQSLIQIVKQI

-300 SKSTSEHISGAMQM
+300 SKSTSEQISGAMQM
-314 AADSNAKQSSMT
+314 AADSNVKQSSMT

-350 ANLSSSMRDKAEIGS
+350 ADLSSSMRDKAEIGS
-365 KSVNKMLEQMK
+365 KSVNKMLDQMK
-376 FIDTSVGSA
+376 FIDTSVDSA
-385 GNGLEALVSSTAEI
+385 GNGLQALVESTAEI

-457 VVTTIQNESVETVNN
+457 VVTTIQNESIETVNN
-472 IKVVQENVSSGIM
+472 IKVVQENVSSGIV

-524 IQQTVH
+524 IQHTVH

-537 ETSAHTEAVAKSS
+537 ETSANTEAVAKSS

-559 ISYAAESLSELA
+559 ISYAAESLSQLA
-571 EELQTVINRFKY
+571 EELQTVINRFKF

>member
-1 MMIQTL
+1 M
-7 ELFFTYYI
+7 
-15 VQKGNR
+15 K
-21 HMNVKTKLLGII
+21 VKTKLLGII
-33 SILVISIFGI
+33 SILVVSIIGI

-58 EELKDKMEFQKEM
+58 EELKDKMEFQKEI
-71 KHIQYRLAGLSND
+71 KHIQYELTGLSND
-84 ERGFLING
+84 ERGFLITG
-92 DKEYDEGMQEKADD
+92 DKEYDEGMKEKADD
-106 ILKSLDRINDL
+106 VLKSLDRVNDL
-117 IDKENDQS
+117 IDEEKYQS

-131 SSFTQYRALNQQVV
+131 TSFTQYRALNQQVV
-145 KAYSS
+145 TAYSS
-150 DPKKAETIHFGE
+150 NPKKAETIHFGE

-186 EALKGEIRANGEKS
+186 EDLKDEIRGNGKMS
-200 QWFISIVTGV
+200 QWLIIIVTGISV
-210 SIILGI
+210 ILGV
-216 VLSLLLLKSIMV
+216 VLSIMLLKSIMV
-228 PLRSLNKQ
+228 PLRSINKQ

-269 TQSLTQIVRQI
+269 THSLTQIVKQI

-300 SKSTSEHISGAMQM
+300 SKSTSEHISRAMQM
-314 AADSNAKQSSMT
+314 AADSNVKQSSMT

-350 ANLSSSMRDKAEIGS
+350 ADLSSSMRDKAEIGS
-365 KSVNKMLEQMK
+365 KSVNKMLDQMK
-376 FIDTSVGSA
+376 FIDKSVDSA
-385 GNGLEALVSSTAEI
+385 GNGLQTLVASTAEI

-407 NISEQTNLLALNAA
+407 TISEQTNLLALNAA

-452 KHIQS
+452 NHIQS
-457 VVTTIQNESVETVNN
+457 VVATIQNESIETVNN
-472 IKVVQENVSSGIM
+472 IKVVQENVSSGIV
-485 LSQETTGNFNE
+485 LSQEATGNFNE

-524 IQQTVH
+524 IQHTVH

-537 ETSAHTEAVAKSS
+537 ETSANTEAVANSS
-550 QEQLNSMEE
+550 QDQLHSMGE
-559 ISYAAESLSELA
+559 ISYAAESLSQLA

>member
-1 MMIQTL
+1 M
-7 ELFFTYYI
+7 
-15 VQKGNR
+15 K
-21 HMNVKTKLLGII
+21 VKTKLLGII
-33 SILVISIFGI
+33 SILVVSIIGI

-58 EELKDKMEFQKEM
+58 EELKDKMEFQKEI
-71 KHIQYRLAGLSND
+71 KHIQYELTGLSND
-84 ERGFLING
+84 ERGFLITG
-92 DKEYDEGMQEKADD
+92 DKEYDEGMKEKADD
-106 ILKSLDRINDL
+106 VLKSLDRVNDL
-117 IDKENDQS
+117 IDEEKYQS

-131 SSFTQYRALNQQVV
+131 TSFTQYRALNQQVV
-145 KAYSS
+145 TAYSS
-150 DPKKAETIHFGE
+150 NPKKAETIHFGE

-186 EALKGEIRANGEKS
+186 EDLKDEIRGNGKMS
-200 QWFISIVTGV
+200 QSLIIIVTGISV
-210 SIILGI
+210 MLGI
-216 VLSLLLLKSIMV
+216 VLSIMLLKSIMV
-228 PLRSLNKQ
+228 PLRSINKQ
-236 LEEIAHGDADLTK
+236 LEEIAHGEADLTK

-262 AQSFNSF
+262 AKSFNSF
-269 TQSLTQIVRQI
+269 THSLSQIVKQI

-300 SKSTSEHISGAMQM
+300 SKSTSEHISRAMQM
-314 AADSNAKQSSMT
+314 AADSNVKQSSMT

-350 ANLSSSMRDKAEIGS
+350 ADLSSSMRDKAEIGS
-365 KSVNKMLEQMK
+365 KSVNKMLDQMK
-376 FIDTSVGSA
+376 FIDTSVDSA
-385 GNGLEALVSSTAEI
+385 GNGLQALVASTAEI

-407 NISEQTNLLALNAA
+407 TISEQTNLLALNAA

-452 KHIQS
+452 NHIQS
-457 VVTTIQNESVETVNN
+457 VVATIQNESIETVNN
-472 IKVVQENVSSGIM
+472 IKVVQENVSSGIV

-524 IQQTVH
+524 IQHTVH

-537 ETSAHTEAVAKSS
+537 ETSANTEAVAKSS
-550 QEQLNSMEE
+550 EEQLHSMEE
-559 ISYAAESLSELA
+559 ISYAAESLSQLA

>member
-1 MMIQTL
+1 M
-7 ELFFTYYI
+7 
-15 VQKGNR
+15 K
-21 HMNVKTKLLGII
+21 VKTKLLGII
-33 SILVISIFGI
+33 SILVVSMIGI

-71 KHIQYRLAGLSND
+71 KQIQYRLTGLSND
-84 ERGFLING
+84 ERGFLITG
-92 DKEYDEGMQEKADD
+92 DKEYDEGMKEKAEDV
-106 ILKSLDRINDL
+106 LKSLDRINGL
-117 IDKENDQS
+117 IDEEKYQS

-131 SSFTQYRALNQQVV
+131 TSFTQYRALNQQVLT
-145 KAYSS
+145 AYSS

-162 ERTLRKEVVDPAVNK
+162 ERTLRKDVVDPAVDK
-177 LSDRLDQEV
+177 LTDRLDQEV
-186 EALKGEIRANGEKS
+186 EDLKGEIRGNGKMS
-200 QWFISIVTGV
+200 KWFIIIVTGISAMV
-210 SIILGI
+210 GI

-228 PLRSLNKQ
+228 PLKSMNKQ
-236 LEEIAHGDADLTK
+236 LEEIAHGEADLTK

-269 TQSLTQIVRQI
+269 TQSLIQIVKQI

-300 SKSTSEHISGAMQM
+300 SKLTSEQISGAMQM
-314 AADSNAKQSSMT
+314 AADSNVKQSSMT

-350 ANLSSSMRDKAEIGS
+350 ADLSSSMRDKAEIGS
-365 KSVNKMLEQMK
+365 KSVNKMLDQMK
-376 FIDTSVGSA
+376 FIDTSVDSA
-385 GNGLEALVSSTAEI
+385 GNGLQALVESTAEI

-452 KHIQS
+452 NHIQS
-457 VVTTIQNESVETVNN
+457 VVTTIQNESIETVNN
-472 IKVVQENVSSGIM
+472 IKVVQENVSSGIV

-524 IQQTVH
+524 IQHTVH

-537 ETSAHTEAVAKSS
+537 ETSANTEAVAKSS

-559 ISYAAESLSELA
+559 ISYAAESLSQLA
-571 EELQTVINRFKY
+571 EELQTVINRFKF

>member
-1 MMIQTL
+1 M
-7 ELFFTYYI
+7 
-15 VQKGNR
+15 K
-21 HMNVKTKLLGII
+21 VKTKLLGIV
-33 SILVISIFGI
+33 SILVLSMIGI

-71 KHIQYRLAGLSND
+71 KYIQYRLAGLSND
-84 ERGFLING
+84 ERGFLITG
-92 DKEYDEGMQEKADD
+92 DKEYEEGMKEKADD
-106 ILKSLDRINDL
+106 ALMSLDRVNDL
-117 IDKENDQS
+117 IDEEKYQS

-131 SSFTQYRALNQQVV
+131 TSIIQYRALNQQVL

-186 EALKGEIRANGEKS
+186 EDLKGEIHSNGEMS
-200 QWFISIVTGV
+200 QWFIIIVTVV
-210 SIILGI
+210 SIMVGI

-228 PLRSLNKQ
+228 PLRSMNRQ
-236 LEEIAHGDADLTK
+236 LEEIAHGEADLTK

-269 TQSLTQIVRQI
+269 THSLTQIVKQI

-314 AADSNAKQSSMT
+314 AADSNVKQSSMT

-350 ANLSSSMRDKAEIGS
+350 ADLSSSMRDKAEIGS
-365 KSVNKMLEQMK
+365 QSVNKMLDQMK
-376 FIDTSVGSA
+376 FIDKSVDSA
-385 GNGLEALVSSTAEI
+385 GSGLQALVASTAEI

-452 KHIQS
+452 HHIQS
-457 VVTTIQNESVETVNN
+457 VVTTIQNESIETVNN
-472 IKVVQENVSSGIM
+472 IKVVQENVGSGIV

-524 IQQTVH
+524 IQHTVH

-537 ETSAHTEAVAKSS
+537 ETSANTEAVAKSS
-550 QEQLNSMEE
+550 QEQLHSMEE
-559 ISYAAESLSELA
+559 ISYAAESLSQLA

>member
-1 MMIQTL
+1 M
-7 ELFFTYYI
+7 
-15 VQKGNR
+15 K
-21 HMNVKTKLLGII
+21 VKTKLLGII
-33 SILVISIFGI
+33 SILVVSIIGI

-58 EELKDKMEFQKEM
+58 EELKDKMEFQKEI
-71 KHIQYRLAGLSND
+71 KHIQYELTGLSND
-84 ERGFLING
+84 ERGFLITG
-92 DKEYDEGMQEKADD
+92 DKEYDEGMKEKADD
-106 ILKSLDRINDL
+106 VLKSLDRVNDL
-117 IDKENDQS
+117 IDEEKYQS

-131 SSFTQYRALNQQVV
+131 TSFTQYRALNQQVV
-145 KAYSS
+145 TAYSS
-150 DPKKAETIHFGE
+150 NPKKAETIHFGE

-186 EALKGEIRANGEKS
+186 EDLKDEIRGNGKMS
-200 QWFISIVTGV
+200 QSLIIIVTGISV
-210 SIILGI
+210 MLGI
-216 VLSLLLLKSIMV
+216 VLSIMLLKSIMV
-228 PLRSLNKQ
+228 PLRSINKQ
-236 LEEIAHGDADLTK
+236 LEEIAHGEADLTK

-262 AQSFNSF
+262 AKSFNSF
-269 TQSLTQIVRQI
+269 THSLSQIVKQI

-300 SKSTSEHISGAMQM
+300 SKSTSEHISRAMQM
-314 AADSNAKQSSMT
+314 AAESNVKQSSMT

-350 ANLSSSMRDKAEIGS
+350 ADLSSSMRDKAEIGS
-365 KSVNKMLEQMK
+365 KSVNKMLDQMK
-376 FIDTSVGSA
+376 FIDKSVDSA
-385 GNGLEALVSSTAEI
+385 GNGLQALVASTAEI

-407 NISEQTNLLALNAA
+407 TISEQTNLLALNAA

-452 KHIQS
+452 NHIQS
-457 VVTTIQNESVETVNN
+457 VVATIQNESIETVNN
-472 IKVVQENVSSGIM
+472 IKVVQENVSSGIV

-524 IQQTVH
+524 IQHTVH

-537 ETSAHTEAVAKSS
+537 ETSANTEAVAKSS
-550 QEQLNSMEE
+550 EEQLHSMEE
-559 ISYAAESLSELA
+559 ISYAAESLSQLT

>member
-1 MMIQTL
+1 M
-7 ELFFTYYI
+7 
-15 VQKGNR
+15 K
-21 HMNVKTKLLGII
+21 VKTKLLGII
-33 SILVISIFGI
+33 SILVVSIIGI

-58 EELKDKMEFQKEM
+58 EELKDKMEFQKEI
-71 KHIQYRLAGLSND
+71 KHIQYELTGLSND
-84 ERGFLING
+84 ERGFLITG
-92 DKEYDEGMQEKADD
+92 DKEYDEGMKEKADD
-106 ILKSLDRINDL
+106 VLKSLDRVNDL
-117 IDKENDQS
+117 IDEEKYQS

-131 SSFTQYRALNQQVV
+131 TSFTQYRALNQQVV
-145 KAYSS
+145 TAYSS
-150 DPKKAETIHFGE
+150 NPKKAETIHFGE

-186 EALKGEIRANGEKS
+186 EDLKDEIRGNGKMS
-200 QWFISIVTGV
+200 QSLIIIVTGISV
-210 SIILGI
+210 MLGI
-216 VLSLLLLKSIMV
+216 VLSIMLLKSIMV
-228 PLRSLNKQ
+228 PLRSINKQ
-236 LEEIAHGDADLTK
+236 LEEIAHGEADLTK

-262 AQSFNSF
+262 AKSFNSF
-269 TQSLTQIVRQI
+269 THSLSQIMKQI

-300 SKSTSEHISGAMQM
+300 SKSTSEHISRAMQM
-314 AADSNAKQSSMT
+314 AAESNVKQSSMT

-350 ANLSSSMRDKAEIGS
+350 ADLSSSMRDKAEIGS
-365 KSVNKMLEQMK
+365 KSVNKMLDQMK
-376 FIDTSVGSA
+376 FIDKSVDSA
-385 GNGLEALVSSTAEI
+385 GNGLQALVASTAEI

-407 NISEQTNLLALNAA
+407 TISEQTNLLALNAA

-452 KHIQS
+452 NHIQS
-457 VVTTIQNESVETVNN
+457 VVATIQNESIETVNN
-472 IKVVQENVSSGIM
+472 IKVVQENVSSGIV

-524 IQQTVH
+524 IQHTVH

-537 ETSAHTEAVAKSS
+537 ETSANTEAVAKSS
-550 QEQLNSMEE
+550 EEQLHSMEE
-559 ISYAAESLSELA
+559 ISYAAESLSQLA